1 MPREDLIRVA
11 SDMGMNDVETA
22 TTQDAVYYI
31 LDNQAVTAS
40 ENASKQTKKPKNGH

>member
-1 MPREDLIRVA
+1 MPREELIRVA

-31 LDNQAVTAS
+31 CLLYTSDAAD
-40 ENASKQTKKPKNGH
+40 E